1 MSASSMPFEFFH
13 RRFDFLPPR
22 RWRGACCFYPPL
34 VLGAALVVEE
44 AGLDWQK
51 FEG

>member
-1 MSASSMPFEFFH
+1 MITASDA
-13 RRFDFLPPR
+13 RRRDFLLPR
-22 RWRGACCFYPPL
+22 RWRGACCRYTPL
-34 VLGAALVVEE
+34 VLEAALVVEE

>member
-1 MSASSMPFEFFH
+1 LTITASDA
-13 RRFDFLPPR
+13 RRCDFLLPR
-22 RWRGACCFYPPL
+22 WWRGVYYRYPPL

-44 AGLDWQK
+44 AGFDWQK